1 MEQNTHQIAVEAR
14 RLIRSERTGIL
25 ATHGLPQKLSASDEY
40 EAEDW
45 PYASLVEVACDLAG
59 RPLLLLSGLAV
70 HTQNI
75 LRDSRVSL
83 LFDGTRD
90 SVSPL
95 TDGRVTL
102 AGRAEKT
109 DSAGHR
115 SRFMA
120 RHPKAATYADF
131 ADFGFWRVEPVG
143 AHFIAGFGRI
153 NSIPESELVLDHVG
167 TQQFADIVESIV
179 EHMNTDHRDA
189 IELLARNLFDRDGS
203 GWEVSSCDPEG
214 VDLRCG
220 DEFGRLEFEEPVF
233 ESSAIRKALA
243 QMTQRARSGR

>member
-1 MEQNTHQIAVEAR
+1 MEKNIHKIAVDAR
-14 RLIRSERTGIL
+14 RLVRSERTATL
-25 ATHGLPQKLSASDEY
+25 ATHGLPQNLPVIDER
-40 EAEDW
+40 EVEDW

-75 LRDSRVSL
+75 LRDPRVSL

-95 TDGRVTL
+95 TDGRVTI

-115 SRFMA
+115 SRFLA
-120 RHPKAATYADF
+120 RHPKAAEYADF
-131 ADFGFWRVEPVG
+131 ADFGFWSVEPVG

-153 NSIPESELVLDHVG
+153 YSIPESELVLDHFEM
-167 TQQFADIVESIV
+167 QQFADIADGVV
-179 EHMNTDHRDA
+179 EHMNADHRDA
-189 IELLARNLFDRDGS
+189 IELLARDLFKRDGS
-203 GWEVSSCDPEG
+203 EWEISGCDPEG
-214 VDLRCG
+214 MDLRCG

-233 ESSAIRKALA
+233 DSNAIRKTLV
-243 QMTQRARSGR
+243 QMTRRARSGR